1 MSYFTYYGKKIFYR
15 EVGEGKPVLFLHG
28 NTASSKMF
36 EFILPLYQADC
47 RVFLMDFLG
56 NGRSDRVEEFPPALW
71 IEWGRQAA
79 ALVRHLDMGKVS
91 LVGTSGGRLVSS
103 QCGAGM
109 SGIGGKGGG
118 GQL

>member
-1 MSYFTYYGKKIFYR
+1 
-15 EVGEGKPVLFLHG
+15 
-28 NTASSKMF
+28 
-36 EFILPLYQADC
+36 
-47 RVFLMDFLG
+47 MDFLG

>member
-1 MSYFTYYGKKIFYR
+1 MSYFTYHGKKIFYR

-36 EFILPLYQADC
+36 EFILPLYQTDC